1 MEETRETRFVEI
13 DADAIYIED
22 SSTFWKKSMG
32 MPFLSYTLNDTM
44 DKANEYFMEEV
55 KENKELAKA
64 WDKSKFQLSNILKG
78 HQEGALGNACMEW
91 KTAIV
96 AYTLEH
102 PNLYREFNKK
112 SRHMNNLFEWHDF
125 PFKGFWLYLHKAV
138 SQCGLSDEL
147 CILYRGCGIKFEAAI
162 GTKMKFQHFV
172 STTANRAIAE
182 KFAEGGTLFVFQVY
196 NALNISSL
204 SIFPNEEEYLL
215 TPNDGF
221 EVVDIK
227 QGKYK
232 EIYLKTLSFSFI
244 H

>member
-22 SSTFWKKSMG
+22 SSTFWKKSM
-32 MPFLSYTLNDTM
+32 
-44 DKANEYFMEEV
+44 
-55 KENKELAKA
+55 
-64 WDKSKFQLSNILKG
+64 
-78 HQEGALGNACMEW
+78 
-91 KTAIV
+91 
-96 AYTLEH
+96 
-102 PNLYREFNKK
+102 
-112 SRHMNNLFEWHDF
+112 
-125 PFKGFWLYLHKAV
+125 GFWLYLHKAV

-204 SIFPNEEEYLL
+204 SIFPNEEEHLL